1 MNDYVAVNLAQKLA
15 LFEEH
20 WSPKVIGQINDY
32 QIKVVKVLGEF
43 TWHQHDDTD
52 ELFLVLKGRLDIHF
66 ENRVVTLNSGEMLVV
81 KKGEQHKPV
90 AEKECEILLIEPKGV
105 VNTGDAG
112 GKLTAQNDI
121 WI

>member
-1 MNDYVAVNLAQKLA
+1 MNDNVAINLAQKLA

-20 WSPKVIGQINDY
+20 WSPKVIGQMNDY

-52 ELFLVLKGRLDIHF
+52 ELFLVLKGQLDIHF
-66 ENRVVTLNSGEMLVV
+66 ENRVVTLKSGEMLVV

-112 GKLTAQNDI
+112 GKLTAKNDI